1 MIELALDPA
10 ARDDFDSVI
19 AMLGELDVPAEIV
32 RPYDVQD
39 GVAIIPVKGVLIPCI
54 GTLYDYGFVS
64 GYDAIAAK
72 FTMAQL
78 DTEVRGIAF
87 DINSPGGLVSG
98 LYELTDGLYAARGN
112 KPMLAVLTE
121 SALSAAYAIASC
133 ADGIWL
139 PRTGNTG
146 SIGVICSHT
155 DYSGMLEK
163 AGIVNSDIFFGARK
177 ADFSPFAPLSA
188 PARDRMQVRVDTLG
202 EFFVETVARNRNLPP
217 STVKGTQAAVYLGI
231 DGVNIGLADGIAS
244 PSAAFQ
250 AFAASL

>member
-10 ARDDFDSVI
+10 ARDDFDHVI
-19 AMLGELDVPAEIV
+19 SMLGDLDVAAEAA
-32 RPYDVQD
+32 RPYDVID
-39 GVAIIPVKGVLIPCI
+39 SVAIIPVKGVLIPCI

-72 FTMAQL
+72 FLVAQM
-78 DTEVRGIAF
+78 DAEVRGIAF

-98 LYELTDGLYAARGN
+98 LYELTDMLYGLRGN

-139 PRTGNTG
+139 PKTGNTG

-155 DYSGMLEK
+155 DYSGMLK
-163 AGIVNSDIFFGARK
+163 QAGIVNTDVFFGAHK
-177 ADFSPFAPLSA
+177 ADFSPYAPLSD
-188 PARDRMQVRVDTLG
+188 PACNQLQARVDVLG
-202 EFFVETVARNRNLPP
+202 EFFVETVARNRDLPP
-217 STVKGTQAAVYLGI
+217 STVKGTQAAVYLGA

-250 AFAASL
+250 AFTASL